1 MVEPQFSPEDLEEAK
16 KITAIRGLV
25 ENFGKEMSDDLQNLW
40 LDLLAP
46 YSAALVGKA
55 VMRVISSYEYK
66 TLPPFAVLKA
76 ALDELAGVGEKVLE
90 LQAIAEWGVLLEQMR
105 KIGHYG
111 TPVLHPTT
119 AYVLRMLGGWDVAC
133 QWTSTEC
140 DFRRREFIRL
150 WVDSHGRV
158 EQMQLGAGGVLQALT
173 SGTDRRSGPLHLGS
187 ALKSITAGVQQ

>member
-76 ALDELAGVGEKVLE
+76 ALDELAGVG
-90 LQAIAEWGVLLEQMR
+90 LQILADEAVYRG
-105 KIGHYG
+105 
-111 TPVLHPTT
+111 
-119 AYVLRMLGGWDVAC
+119 
-133 QWTSTEC
+133 
-140 DFRRREFIRL
+140 
-150 WVDSHGRV
+150 
-158 EQMQLGAGGVLQALT
+158 
-173 SGTDRRSGPLHLGS
+173 
-187 ALKSITAGVQQ
+187 